1 MQSTGKPRASASL
14 LLESEPK
21 NGNGPQPDPVSAD
34 LGVREYNNIL
44 TPSST
49 RRGFLQA
56 LAFGGLAA
64 AVVPSGKAVEPPPPG
79 ASDELLDEIERR
91 ACLYFYEMADPA
103 TGLVLDRAVVD
114 LAYSPG
120 ACSIAATGFG
130 LSALCI
136 ADRRGYLDR
145 GLVKARVGRT
155 LEFLCN
161 RAEHEHGF
169 FYHFLDSEKGTRI
182 WKSEASSVDSAWLLC
197 GALHTKAYWDDPEI
211 RRMASQLLNR
221 TDWQWMLNGGQ
232 MLSHGWVPESG
243 FLPYRWDAYS
253 ELLAMYLLALSSETH
268 AIPAECWNS
277 WRRPMSDYE
286 GIFFIDAGAPLFVH
300 QYSHAWFDFRDRVDH
315 YANYFNNSQRATQA
329 HRLYC
334 TSLVK
339 EYPWFGPDMWGV
351 TASDSRKGYR
361 VWGYPERPPDGTLVP
376 CAAGGSIVFLPQL
389 CGAVLQNMKDR
400 YGKGLWCRYGFRD
413 AFHPGADWYGP
424 DVIGID
430 LGIMLLMAENMRSQ
444 SVWND
449 IMATSEAQRGFQLAG
464 LQHPSPDT
472 SPSSHSGDSDRP
484 PRPVESGDSDGS
496 KKKGSATPPPNR
508 RRRSS
513 THAQPRET
521 H

>member
-1 MQSTGKPRASASL
+1 
-14 LLESEPK
+14 
-21 NGNGPQPDPVSAD
+21 
-34 LGVREYNNIL
+34 
-44 TPSST
+44 
-49 RRGFLQA
+49 
-56 LAFGGLAA
+56 LAQ
-64 AVVPSGKAVEPPPPG
+64 AVVPFAKAVGANPHG
-79 ASDELLDEIERR
+79 ASDELLDDIERR

-114 LAYSPG
+114 LPYSPG
-120 ACSIAATGFG
+120 ASSIAALGFG
-130 LSALCI
+130 LSGLCI

-145 GLVKARVGRT
+145 GLLKARVERT
-155 LEFLCN
+155 LDSLCN
-161 RAEHEHGF
+161 RVEHEHGF
-169 FYHFLDSEKGTRI
+169 FYHFLDSAKCTRI
-182 WKSEASSVDSAWLLC
+182 WKSEVSSIDSAFLLC
-197 GALHTKAYWDDPEI
+197 GVLHTKAYWDDNGI
-211 RRMASQLLNR
+211 REMASQLLNR
-221 TDWQWMLNGGQ
+221 ADWRWMLNGGQ
-232 MLSHGWVPESG
+232 MLSHGWVPETG

-253 ELLAMYLLALSSETH
+253 ELLAMYLLALSSESH
-268 AIPAECWNS
+268 PIPPACWNS

-334 TSLVK
+334 MSLNK

-361 VWGYPERPPDGTLVP
+361 VWGSPQFPPDGTLVP

-389 CGAVLQNMKDR
+389 CGEVLQNMKDR
-400 YGKGLWCRYGFRD
+400 YGKQLWCRYGFRD

-430 LGIMLLMAENMRSQ
+430 LGIMLLMAENVRSL
-444 SVWND
+444 SVWTD
-449 IMATSEAQRGFQLAG
+449 IMGTPEAQRGFQLAG
-464 LQHPSPDT
+464 LAHPSVE
-472 SPSSHSGDSDRP
+472 PSVTSHSEDSDHP
-484 PRPVESGDSDGS
+484 PQPVESGNNDGS
-496 KKKGSATPPPNR
+496 TKKASPSHSRPRG
-508 RRRSS
+508 RRSS